1 MIVPLN
7 SFMVRI
13 EQFTSNVKPAHAMSN
28 SRRHADVAPRGYW
41 SREIVMAEREIEKS
55 SMAVP
60 GLGDAFRVWLK
71 IGLLSFGGPAG
82 QIAMMHRTVVEE
94 RKWIDE
100 ARFLH
105 ALNYCML
112 LPGPEAQQLATY
124 IGWLMHRTIGGLI
137 AGLLFIIPGALV
149 MIALSIVYVLYADL
163 PLVDAAFLGV
173 KAAVLI
179 VVVEAVIRIGKRALR
194 STAMVV
200 MAGLAFV
207 AIFVFALPFPL
218 IVASA
223 GLIGFLGGMFR
234 PSSFVVLKSKKVDA
248 GEHGSVIEAMTVADQ
263 LGHTRPSL
271 PRAVLLIVIFGALW
285 FGPIAAL
292 HAILGPDHVFTL
304 QAGFF
309 SKLAVVTFGGAYA
322 VLAYM
327 AQQAV
332 DAFGWMTPDEMLD
345 GLGLAET
352 TPGPLIL
359 VTQFVGFLGAHRH
372 ALGMDPILAGVL
384 GSVVTLWVT
393 FTPCFLWIFLG
404 APYVEKLRDNVHIAA
419 ALSGIT
425 AAVVGVVLNLA
436 VWFGLHVSFSTIG
449 EASLL
454 GMTIPVPDLATAD
467 LGSIGLTVLA
477 GAMMLLWH
485 QGVFRTLLACAVLGM
500 GLSLF

>member
-1 MIVPLN
+1 M
-7 SFMVRI
+7 
-13 EQFTSNVKPAHAMSN
+13 
-28 SRRHADVAPRGYW
+28 ADQEHQTGA
-41 SREIVMAEREIEKS
+41 REFPGIAE
-55 SMAVP
+55 
-60 GLGDAFRVWLK
+60 AFAVWLK

-124 IGWLMHRTIGGLI
+124 IGWLMHRTLGGLI

-149 MIALSIVYVLYADL
+149 MLGLSIIYVLYADL

-194 STAMVV
+194 STAMLVI
-200 MAGLAFV
+200 AGAAFV
-207 AIFVFALPFPL
+207 AIFAFALPFPA
-218 IVASA
+218 IVAGA
-223 GLIGFLGGMFR
+223 ALIGFLGGMLR
-234 PSSFVVLKSKKVDA
+234 PRSFVILASQQVDA
-248 GEHGSVIEAMTVADQ
+248 DTQGSVIEAMARRGRLD
-263 LGHTRPSL
+263 HTRPSTA
-271 PRAVLLIVIFGALW
+271 RAVMLVVIFGILW

-292 HAILGPDHVFTL
+292 NASLGPDHVFT
-304 QAGFF
+304 QQSEFF

-332 DAFGWMTPDEMLD
+332 DAFGWMTPEEMLD

-372 ALGMDPILAGVL
+372 ATGMDPILAGVI
-384 GSVVTLWVT
+384 GTAVTLWVT

-404 APYVEKLRDNVHIAA
+404 APYVEKLRDNTHIAA

-436 VWFGLHVSFSTIG
+436 VWFGLHVSFASIG
-449 EASLL
+449 EAQVLS
-454 GMTIPVPDLATAD
+454 MTLPAPDFATAD
-467 LGSIGLTVLA
+467 LVSIGLTILA
-477 GAMMLLWH
+477 AAMMLWWH

-500 GLSLF
+500 GLSFT

>member
-1 MIVPLN
+1 MSEEL
-7 SFMVRI
+7 I
-13 EQFTSNVKPAHAMSN
+13 ERHPAL
-28 SRRHADVAPRGYW
+28 APN
-41 SREIVMAEREIEKS
+41 
-55 SMAVP
+55 
-60 GLGDAFRVWLK
+60 LGEAFRVWLK

-124 IGWLMHRTIGGLI
+124 IGWLMHRTVGGLI

-149 MIALSIVYVLYADL
+149 MLGLSIVYVLYADL
-163 PLVDAAFLGV
+163 PLVDAAFMGV

-179 VVVEAVIRIGKRALR
+179 VVVEAVIRIGKRVLQ
-194 STAMVV
+194 SVAMVA
-200 MAGLAFV
+200 MAGTAFV
-207 AIFVFALPFPL
+207 AIFAFAIPFPL
-218 IVASA
+218 IVAGA
-223 GLIGFLGGMFR
+223 GVVGFLGGIMR
-234 PSSFVVLKSKKVDA
+234 PDSFVVLKSKQVNADS
-248 GEHGSVIEAMTVADQ
+248 EGSVIEAMEANGGLD
-263 LGHTRPSL
+263 HTRPSL
-271 PRAVLLIVIFGALW
+271 ARVALLVVVFGALW
-285 FGPIAAL
+285 LGPIALLMAN
-292 HAILGPDHVFTL
+292 LGPANVFSQ
-304 QAGFF
+304 QAVFF

-332 DAFGWMTPDEMLD
+332 EAFGWMTPKEMLD

-359 VTQFVGFLGAHRH
+359 VTQFVGFLGAYRH
-372 ALGMDPILAGVL
+372 ASGMDPVLAGVI

-404 APYVEKLRDNVHIAA
+404 APYVEKLRDNVHISAS
-419 ALSGIT
+419 LSGIT

-436 VWFGLHVSFSTIG
+436 VWFGLHVSFASIG
-449 EASLL
+449 AISKL
-454 GMTIPVPDLATAD
+454 GMTLPIPHLATAD

-477 GAMMLLWH
+477 AAMLLWWH

-500 GLSLF
+500 GLSLT